1 MALHFNIDFEWDEIK
16 AAANVHRH
24 AVPFEY
30 ATRIFL
36 DEHRLDEVD
45 DRHDYGETRRM
56 TLGRIEERVFIVV
69 YTVRA
74 HVIRL
79 ISARKANGRETRR
92 YEALSTGSQ

>member
-1 MALHFNIDFEWDEIK
+1 MALQFDIDFEWDEIK

-24 AVPFEY
+24 AVTFEF

-36 DEHRLDEVD
+36 DERRLDAVD
-45 DRHDYGETRRM
+45 DRQEYGAARRF
-56 TLGRIEERVFIVV
+56 TLGRIEERVFVVV

-74 HVIRL
+74 GVIRL

-92 YEALSTGSQ
+92 YEALSPGSE